1 MKKAFLIIIF
11 LYAGISVSQEIKVIR
26 DFGVWSGASFE
37 KEVVSDYYLKLET
50 QLRTFHNAS
59 KLDDYILHAQLKY
72 SINNKFDIAGGVRY
86 ILDIKR
92 VNKTEHNIRYNIDLD
107 YKKKLTKKLRVRY
120 RLRYQ
125 QEFINPYLYIDF
137 FFSSNVQR
145 IYSSALRHRLKLN
158 FKYNERHNIYT
169 AFEIFRIFEIFRAPH
184 FSKTR
189 FSLGNKMNR
198 FDVAIG
204 LEKELNSSYPYSFIF
219 VKTIYTVKK

>member
-11 LYAGISVSQEIKVIR
+11 LYTSISVSQEIKVIR
-26 DFGVWSGASFE
+26 DFGGWGGVSFE
-37 KEVVSDYYLKLET
+37 KEVVSNYYLNLET

-59 KLDDYILHAQLKY
+59 KLDDYILHAQLKH
-72 SINNKFDIAGGVRY
+72 SINKKFDLAGGLRY

-92 VNKTEHNIRYNIDLD
+92 VNKTEHNIRYNIDLE
-107 YKKKLTKKLRVRY
+107 YKKKLTEKLKIRY

-137 FFSSNVQR
+137 FFTSNVQR

-169 AFEIFRIFEIFRAPH
+169 AFEIFRIFGVFRAPH

-189 FSLGNKMNR
+189 VFLGNKMSR
-198 FDVAIG
+198 FDVAVG
-204 LEKELNSSYPYSFIF
+204 FEKELNSSYPYSFIF
-219 VKTIYTVKK
+219 VKTVYTVKQ